1 MPMIARIVRLRSRIY
16 LVRARIQTR
25 LHGGGLV
32 IGAGVQAQVPLRVN
46 GPGKVAIADAVALG
60 ERMAPRMG
68 DGTILLQARFPEAAI
83 RIGARSCLSNNIS
96 IISTVNIEL
105 GDECLVG
112 DQVCILDSD
121 FHEVDPKRRRSGTGR
136 SHPVIIGNNVWLG
149 SRVMVLKGVRI
160 GHNTVI
166 AAGSIVTE
174 PIPANV
180 VAAGVPARVVKELQ

>member
-1 MPMIARIVRLRSRIY
+1 M
-16 LVRARIQTR
+16 
-25 LHGGGLV
+25 V